1 MPSAIKV
8 VNGSPEFEKRLTA
21 KAKKLATKYVILN
34 HAATKNEIH
43 RFLESKLRM
52 ESVSLHPDSLEGID
66 NLKCGKDTWYFDT
79 DTIYLSKFTFCGDKE
94 RAELSLGHQAPIF
107 PSRAWGYIS
116 QRTVTLAEAAKVLK
130 LSKPKISVLI
140 HEGVLTAVTKKD
152 KTVITVQSVIDC
164 QEQMNE
170 ATINDLTVNKELI
183 NILNQTHPVNRA
195 DLHLT
200 PVYEIVRGP
209 LAVKVVA
216 EDEALSLLALEKEE
230 LLRACCAGII
240 KPERI
245 SRQTFFSATDIKN
258 AIENRDELFS
268 KIINI
273 RYLTAKEAAQMLGVT
288 VEFMDRAVNVIP
300 TVNDT
305 ENVGWLLFMRQDI
318 EKWVGRTS
326 KLVKAVYNL

>member
-8 VNGSPEFEKRLTA
+8 VNGSPEFKKRLTA

-66 NLKCGKDTWYFDT
+66 TLSCGKDTWYFDS
-79 DTIYLSKFTFCGDKE
+79 DTTYLNKFPFCGHNK
-94 RAELSLGHQAPIF
+94 RTELSLGSRKPIF
-107 PSRAWGYIS
+107 PSPAWGYIS
-116 QRTVTLAEAAKVLK
+116 QRSVTEEEAAKVLE
-130 LSKPKISVLI
+130 LSKPKLSLLVAK
-140 HEGVLTAVTKKD
+140 GVLTAFTREG
-152 KTVITVQSVIDC
+152 KTGITVQSIINC
-164 QEQMNE
+164 QEQSKKL
-170 ATINDLTVNKELI
+170 AHDLTVDEEL
-183 NILNQTHPVNRA
+183 LKMVNQAHPVNRA
-195 DLHLT
+195 DLNLT
-200 PVYEIVRGP
+200 PVYETVRGP

-230 LLRACCAGII
+230 LLRACSAGII
-240 KPERI
+240 KPEKI
-245 SRQTFFSATDIKN
+245 GEQKFFSATDIKKV
-258 AIENRDELFS
+258 IENRDELLR

-273 RYLTAKEAAQMLGVT
+273 RYVTVQEAAQMLGVT
-288 VEFMDRAVNVIP
+288 VEFMDRAVNIIP
-300 TVNDT
+300 ATDEPNI
-305 ENVGWLLFMRQDI
+305 NWKLFLRQDI